1 MKFLANIFTTESFD
15 DNLFYNIVDD
25 ESKLIDGIPTLI
37 IGKAN
42 AKRICPCGFR
52 MFGDNWEQDLIKL
65 ECCGEMYWTYGKRE
79 ERDRNET
86 AIVKFKKIVLEK
98 LLNSVNYQFF
108 NVLTSDKEQKIEL
121 NNILTDSSK
130 KFVLISDDMLYIFF
144 PDRMETVGVSLR
156 DIEYGGTDRKKILRT
171 LYSNASV
178 TMTKERDFMSYETRE
193 MLRKKKYV
201 IPYLSSLSA

>member
-25 ESKLIDGIPTLI
+25 EEKLIEGIPTLI

-52 MFGDNWEQDLIKL
+52 FFGANWEQDLIKL
-65 ECCGEMYWTYGKRE
+65 DCCGEMYWTYGKRE
-79 ERDRNET
+79 ERDRHE
-86 AIVKFKKIVLEK
+86 AAVKKFKQLILENMLK
-98 LLNSVNYQFF
+98 DVNYQFF
-108 NVLTSDKEQKIEL
+108 NVLTSDKEAKIHL
-121 NNILTDSSK
+121 NSILTDSSK
-130 KFVLISDDMLYIFF
+130 KFVLLSDDMLYVFF
-144 PDRMETVGVSLR
+144 PDIMETVGVSLR
-156 DIEYGGTDRKKILRT
+156 DIEYGGVDRKKILKT
-171 LYSNASV
+171 LYSNDAV